1 MSEDSIFKVELRKDV
16 NVVKRDSLFV
26 SVLFTCLFLVK
37 GRIGI
42 ESFWC
47 L

>member
-26 SVLFTCLFLVK
+26 SVLFT
-37 GRIGI
+37 
-42 ESFWC
+42 SFFGQG
-47 L
+47 